1 MNALPRVSVIIV
13 SFEVRELLRCC
24 LDSLRVQEGVQVETW
39 VVDNASHDGSAE
51 IVAGEYPSAR
61 LVRNTSNVGFATANN
76 QALKQATGDWLLLLN
91 PDTELPPGALAA
103 LVQVFGRHPGA
114 GAVGLALRNQDGSP
128 QASCLAFPGL
138 WNQVLESVGL
148 KRIALALGHGTP
160 SAAPPP
166 MSGEGEVDW
175 VSGACL
181 ALSRPAFQA
190 IGGLDESL
198 FLYGEEM
205 DWCWRARRGGF
216 STVWSNVAVVLHHGG
231 ASGTGLRGASFAM
244 NLQSR
249 IAFLRRYRGAG
260 CAFAARCILLGGA
273 LLRLAWWSARAA
285 IERPLRPWTRDQLER
300 FRWAVVQ
307 LTGVRR

>member
-24 LDSLRVQEGVQVETW
+24 LDSLGAQEGVQVETW
-39 VVDNASHDGSAE
+39 VVENASRDGSADM
-51 IVAGEYPSAR
+51 VAGGYPAAH
-61 LVRNTSNVGFATANN
+61 LVRNASNVGFATANN
-76 QALKQATGDWLLLLN
+76 QALRQATGDWLLLLN
-91 PDTELPPGALAA
+91 PDTELPPGALAG
-103 LVQVFGRHPGA
+103 LVRIFDRHPAA
-114 GAVGLALRNQDGSP
+114 GAVGLALRNPDGSP
-128 QASCLAFPGL
+128 QASCFAFPGL
-138 WNQVLESVGL
+138 WNQMLESVGL
-148 KRIALALGHGTP
+148 KRIAMSLGRGTP

-166 MSGEGEVDW
+166 PGGEGETDW

-216 STVWSNVAVVLHHGG
+216 STVWSNAAVVLHHGG
-231 ASGTGLRGASFAM
+231 ASGTGLRGPLFAM

-260 CAFAARCILLGGA
+260 CAFTAHCILLGGA

-285 IERPLRPWTRDQLER
+285 VERPLRPWTRDQLER
-300 FRWAVVQ
+300 FRWAVAR
-307 LTGVRR
+307 LAGVRR